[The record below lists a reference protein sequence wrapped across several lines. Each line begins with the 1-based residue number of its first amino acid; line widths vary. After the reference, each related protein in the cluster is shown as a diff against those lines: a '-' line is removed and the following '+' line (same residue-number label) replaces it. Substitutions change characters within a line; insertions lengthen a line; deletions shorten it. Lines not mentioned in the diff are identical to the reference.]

1 MEKKI
6 LATVGEKEITNLDVE
21 SALKS
26 LDPYQAMHFQTEEGK
41 KQLLEDLV
49 NQELFYMEAKEQNLH
64 NDENFKA
71 EMARIEE
78 NMLKQYA
85 INKVLTSVKL
95 TDEEISAFY
104 EANKTSFVKPETAS
118 AKHILVDTEEK
129 ANELLNKINSNEMTF
144 EDAAAEHSSCPS
156 KDAGG
161 DLGTFGQGEMV
172 AEFEN
177 AAYALEVGHYST
189 EPVKTQFGYH
199 VIYKYAENE
208 KASFEDMKE
217 ELEQTAKKQEYTQLR
232 LETILIKYRSE
243 ADVKFTDE
251 DLQKRY
257 ETIVA
262 SIEESAAK
270 EEASK
275 QEATSTDT
283 EQSATSEEAAQ

>member
-1 MEKKI
+1 MERKV
-6 LATVGEKEITNLDVE
+6 LATVGQKEITNLDIE
-21 SALKS
+21 NALKS
-26 LDPYQAMHFQTEEGK
+26 LDPYQAMQFNNEEGK
-41 KQLLEDLV
+41 KRLLEDLV

-144 EDAAAEHSSCPS
+144 EDAAAAHSSCPS

-161 DLGTFGQGEMV
+161 DLGTFPRGQMV
-172 AEFEN
+172 PEFEEAVFSMN
-177 AAYALEVGHYST
+177 KGEVRG
-189 EPVKTQFGYH
+189 PVQTQFGYH
-199 VIYKYAENE
+199 LIKV
-208 KASFEDMKE
+208 EDRVE
-217 ELEQTAKKQEYTQLR
+217 GGQSELEEVKEDISRSLMYQKQNEVYSAKINDLKGKFSDT
-232 LETILIKYRSE
+232 
-243 ADVKFTDE
+243 VKFND
-251 DLQKRY
+251 
-257 ETIVA
+257 
-262 SIEESAAK
+262 
-270 EEASK
+270 
-275 QEATSTDT
+275 
-283 EQSATSEEAAQ
+283 